1 MQATDSLGTPIAV
14 GDVLRSR
21 EAVGSLADV
30 VIDSISRD
38 SGTMT
43 VFLRWIFPQGH
54 GQQTFAIWASQLNR
68 TRWVKVQPLPCS
80 TCGGPVP
87 PTPQDPAS
95 VSARESAL
103 MAGWV
108 PVCDKC
114 RRMEEEN
121 D

>member
-1 MQATDSLGTPIAV
+1 MIQTI
-14 GDVLRSR
+14 
-21 EAVGSLADV
+21 EAKPLSD
-30 VIDSISRD
+30 
-38 SGTMT
+38 
-43 VFLRWIFPQGH
+43 
-54 GQQTFAIWASQLNR
+54 
-68 TRWVKVQPLPCS
+68 PLPCS

-95 VSARESAL
+95 VSARQSAL

-108 PVCDKC
+108 PICDKC

>member
-1 MQATDSLGTPIAV
+1 MGKDCDRAAESAK
-14 GDVLRSR
+14 R
-21 EAVGSLADV
+21 EMMAEDFDDESD
-30 VIDSISRD
+30 
-38 SGTMT
+38 
-43 VFLRWIFPQGH
+43 
-54 GQQTFAIWASQLNR
+54 
-68 TRWVKVQPLPCS
+68 PLPCS

-114 RRMEEEN
+114 RRIEEEN